1 MSDSFSS
8 LGLSNWLIKSLNQLG
23 IRKPSLIQSKSIPL
37 ILSPK
42 RTNVFGCSR
51 TGSGK
56 TLAFLL
62 PIIELLVRDPRPYF
76 ALILSPTREL
86 ANQTHEMI
94 SALTT
99 TTCALK
105 SLLVIGG
112 QEHEE
117 AQGLWFGKP
126 NIVVATPGRLVDMFY
141 NRNFLDVCGQKTSL
155 RFDCLVMDEA
165 DQLISSGFAQQIK
178 DILSFLDQMT
188 AKTSHRRQTLLFSA
202 TLTTALE
209 ELQKLIANKSSDEQ
223 PVVINLLPTID
234 QVKRELAT
242 NPDLDQRYILCPES
256 VKVVYLVECILDLSF
271 RQSIIFCATKKEAKL
286 IHKVLISL
294 GLDGPDFNL
303 NPVLLN
309 ADMKQNLRFAALEKF
324 RSLKSKILVTTDLA
338 NRGLDLP
345 QVDLIINYNCPKSAT
360 VYVHRV
366 GRTCRKPDFKAD
378 PNETQNVRSQEL
390 DSEEDDEE
398 LEQKAKKFKREKT
411 NYLKPKKLQTTL
423 ESKYLGKSV
432 TFVTQYDID
441 LFKSVENFIGIK
453 MDKQEIDE
461 KSVLSIMKQVSV
473 AIKDAEI
480 RLEHEEQES
489 KHIENKNRAKAFK
502 NKFIV
507 K

>member
-1 MSDSFSS
+1 MCDSFSS
-8 LGLSNWLIKSLNQLG
+8 LGLSNWLIKSLSRLG
-23 IRKPSLIQSKSIPL
+23 IRKPSIIQSKTIPL
-37 ILSPK
+37 ILSSK

-86 ANQTHEMI
+86 ANQIHEMI
-94 SALTT
+94 SALTAT
-99 TTCALK
+99 TFALK

-112 QEHEE
+112 QEREE

-188 AKTSHRRQTLLFSA
+188 ENSSYKRQTLLFSA

-209 ELQKLIANKSSDEQ
+209 ELQKLVAKKSSDEQ
-223 PVVINLLPTID
+223 PVVVNLLPTVD
-234 QVKRELAT
+234 QIKKELAT

-256 VKVVYLVECILDLSF
+256 VKLVYLVECILDLSF
-271 RQSIIFCATKKEAKL
+271 RQSILFCATKKEAKL
-286 IHKVLISL
+286 IYKVLISL
-294 GLDGPDFNL
+294 GFEGPDFNL

-366 GRTCRKPDFKAD
+366 GRTCRKPDFKTD
-378 PNETQNVRSQEL
+378 PNEI
-390 DSEEDDEE
+390 
-398 LEQKAKKFKREKT
+398 KT
-411 NYLKPKKLQTTL
+411 NYRPQESNTDDEDNEMESKAKRFKRDKTNALKPKKSKTPL
-423 ESKYLGKSV
+423 ELKYLGKSV
-432 TFVTQYDID
+432 TLITQYDID
-441 LFKSVENFIGIK
+441 LFKSIENFIGIK
-453 MDKQEIDE
+453 MEQQVIDE

-489 KHIENKNRAKAFK
+489 KHIENKNRT
-502 NKFIV
+502 KFHR